1 MIEILNLDRK
11 EHPYGFNALTITNK
25 ESKIVDK
32 SARAGYYHMFYIQSG
47 ELIIQIDTHTAH
59 MLPGECGFIGLN
71 QVFKISTPSSFNVLL
86 LRFDESFYCR
96 HDIDTHFLNSCF
108 FFDNK
113 TRLITQSLDSSTQTV
128 LQQHYEVLFDICS
141 KPYNELMNHIAHN
154 TVERL
159 LLFSQKRLINSISQ
173 ESTPLITPDTDLMQ
187 NFRQL
192 VKANFR
198 QEKQLQFYADNLNT
212 SIKRLTEASNN
223 IYGQSPKKIITEQI
237 ILEAKRLLL
246 HSSLNIKEIAFELKF
261 EEPSNFIRF
270 FTNATAMTPKQYR
283 DTSKGKIAK
292 NKA

>member
-1 MIEILNLDRK
+1 MIELLQLDRK
-11 EHPYGFNALTITNK
+11 EHPYGFTALTITDR
-25 ESKIVDK
+25 ESTILGK
-32 SARAGYYHMFYIQSG
+32 SARASFYHMFFIQSG
-47 ELIIQIDTHTAH
+47 EINIQIDAHTAT
-59 MLPGECGFIGLN
+59 MLSGECGFIGIN
-71 QVFKISTPSSFNVLL
+71 QVFKISTPSSFEVLL

-113 TRLITQSLDSSTQTV
+113 SNLVVQKLDIPTQIV
-128 LQQHYEVLFDICS
+128 LKQHYEVLFDICS
-141 KPYNELMNHIAHN
+141 KPYNDLMNHIAHN

-159 LLFSQKRLINSISQ
+159 LLFSQKRLISTQQ
-173 ESTPLITPDTDLMQ
+173 ESAPALTPDTDLMQ

-192 VKANFR
+192 VKIHFR

-212 SIKRLTEASNN
+212 STKRLTEASNN

-246 HSSLNIKEIAFELKF
+246 HSALNIKEIAFELKF

-270 FTNATAMTPKQYR
+270 FTNATEMTPKEYR
-283 DTSKGKIAK
+283 DTSKGKSTK